1 MLLRATGRFERL
13 FCGLW
18 TSGKMTIGETVRK
31 LLFGE
36 IPEKCDEDARN
47 QWREAIHENRNETQK
62 SVAEARKSRK
72 ASDEATRVAEWAV
85 KILEGK

>member
-1 MLLRATGRFERL
+1 
-13 FCGLW
+13 
-18 TSGKMTIGETVRK
+18 MTIGETVRK

-36 IPEKCDEDARN
+36 MPENYDEDARK
-47 QWREAIHENRNETQK
+47 QWRDAIHENRNETQK

-85 KILEGK
+85 KILEGNAKRDGEGGSRPR

>member
-1 MLLRATGRFERL
+1 
-13 FCGLW
+13 
-18 TSGKMTIGETVRK
+18 MTIGEIVRK

-36 IPEKCDEDARN
+36 TPEKYDENARSE
-47 QWREAIHENRNETQK
+47 WREAIHENKNETQK

-85 KILEGK
+85 KILEGKKQELGGEGKSRPR

>member
-1 MLLRATGRFERL
+1 
-13 FCGLW
+13 
-18 TSGKMTIGETVRK
+18 MTIGETVSK

-36 IPEKCDEDARN
+36 MPKPCDEDARKE
-47 QWREAIHENRNETQK
+47 WRDAIHENRNETQK

-85 KILEGK
+85 KILEGKSKRDGGGESKPR

>member
-1 MLLRATGRFERL
+1 
-13 FCGLW
+13 
-18 TSGKMTIGETVRK
+18 MTIGETVRK
-31 LLFGE
+31 ILFGE
-36 IPEKCDEDARN
+36 MPEKYDDDAHN

-85 KILEGK
+85 KILEGRQKEAGEEKLRPK